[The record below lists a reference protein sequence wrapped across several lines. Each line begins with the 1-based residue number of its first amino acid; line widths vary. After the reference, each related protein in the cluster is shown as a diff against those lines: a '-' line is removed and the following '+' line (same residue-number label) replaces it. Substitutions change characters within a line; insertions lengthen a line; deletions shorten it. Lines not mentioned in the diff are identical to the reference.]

1 MLNFTRNF
9 IQRLGKIFQFLVFFF
24 NFDFISLIYKL
35 KYFYSGPNKH
45 QSAVTCLQF
54 NNRFVITSSDDG
66 TVKLWD
72 VRTGEFIRNLIA
84 LDSGGAGGVVWRI
97 RASDTKLV
105 CAVGSRN
112 GTEETKLL
120 VLDFDIQSNSS
131 TIVFR

>member
-1 MLNFTRNF
+1 MT
-9 IQRLGKIFQFLVFFF
+9 
-24 NFDFISLIYKL
+24 
-35 KYFYSGPNKH
+35 GPYKH

-72 VRTGEFIRNLIA
+72 VQTGEFIRNLVE
-84 LDSGGAGGVVWRI
+84 LDSGGSGGVVWRI
-97 RASDTKLV
+97 RASETKLI

-120 VLDFDIQSNSS
+120 VLDFDAEPYY
-131 TIVFR
+131 R